1 MSDIALSR
9 GIRDNLF
16 SLQSTSEGIATAQNR
31 LATGKRVNSA
41 IDNPT
46 NFFTSAALNSR
57 ANDLNGLIDGIGNA
71 LKTVAAADNG
81 IKAITRLVE
90 NAQSTARSALQSS
103 ASNLSEEGTALTGN
117 PAITAAQTLI
127 VNVGGTS
134 QTFTAGATETVSTFV
149 KKINDANVGLKAEL
163 TSDNKFKLS
172 ALGGESL
179 DVGAGTANATLGLA
193 ADPAATVRTATT
205 TSQTRQ
211 NSAAQFNELRAQISQ
226 IAKDASF
233 NGVNLLGGDNLKV
246 LFNEKTETADQS
258 TLTIKGASFD
268 AQSLGIN
275 AVAATGIN
283 GFQTDSEVNTTL
295 KGLEGALNS
304 LRAQSAT
311 FGSQLAVIQTR
322 QDFTKLT
329 VNTLRSG
336 ADNLVIADQNEEA
349 ANLLTLQTRQQL
361 SSQALALASQQQQ
374 SVLRLLG

>member
-1 MSDIALSR
+1 MTDIALSR

-16 SLQSTSEGIATAQNR
+16 SLQQTSEGIGVAQNR

-46 NFFTSAALNSR
+46 NFFTSAKLNSR
-57 ANDLNGLIDGIGNA
+57 ANDLNGLLDGIGNA

-103 ASNLSEEGTALTGN
+103 AGNLSDEGTALTGN
-117 PAITAAQTLI
+117 PAVTSGQTLL
-127 VNVGGTS
+127 VNVGGTN
-134 QTFTAGATETVSTFV
+134 QTFTAGASETVSSFV
-149 KKINDANVGLKAEL
+149 KKINDANVGVKAEL
-163 TSDNKFKLS
+163 TSDNKFKLT

-179 DVGAGTANATLGLA
+179 DIGAGTANTTLGLA
-193 ADPAATVRTATT
+193 TDPAAVARTATN
-205 TSQTRQ
+205 TSATRQ
-211 NSAAQFNELRAQISQ
+211 NLATQFNDLRSQISQ
-226 IAKDASF
+226 LAKDASF
-233 NGVNLLGGDNLKV
+233 NGVNLLAGDNLKV
-246 LFNEKTETADQS
+246 LFNEKTEVADQS

-275 AVAATGIN
+275 AVAATGTN
-283 GFQTDSEVNTTL
+283 GFQTDSEINTSL

-322 QDFTKLT
+322 QDFTKQT
-329 VNTLRSG
+329 VNTLKSG
-336 ADNLVIADQNEEA
+336 ADNLVLADQNEEA

-361 SSQALALASQQQQ
+361 SSQALSLASQQQQ